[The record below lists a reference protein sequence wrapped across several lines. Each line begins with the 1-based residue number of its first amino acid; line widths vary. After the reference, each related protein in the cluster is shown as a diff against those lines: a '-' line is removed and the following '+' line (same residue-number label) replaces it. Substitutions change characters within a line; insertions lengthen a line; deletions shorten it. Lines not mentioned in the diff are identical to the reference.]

1 MNLSFKQM
9 RCLEAVE
16 RTGSIPVAA
25 KELGISRMTINSA
38 MDKFEREYGYSICE
52 RNAGRGLEATAEGRA
67 AIATIREMLEDISKF
82 EAELADLSA
91 GRKGLFRFA
100 CYYPA
105 APRFLPIV
113 LKDFLSL
120 FPGIEVEVVTGFKGE
135 IIEALL
141 TGRAQIG
148 LLHGGYRMPE
158 MFDFETLLY
167 TKPFA
172 VLSEKDPLAAHRSVS
187 FAQLAERPMIGLNHE
202 AIREYYLDLFRK
214 RGLKPFI
221 AHSVRSVELAR
232 NLVGCGFGYALL
244 NLRPR
249 ESAIR
254 DLGLVLRPIRDEARG
269 EPLGLAT
276 LSGIRLPPV
285 ARALLRHCRKLRDD
299 GALESLTVKS

>member
-1 MNLSFKQM
+1 MNISFKQIQ
-9 RCLEAVE
+9 CLEALE
-16 RTGSIPVAA
+16 RLGSIPVAA
-25 KELGISRMTINSA
+25 KTLGVSRTTINTA
-38 MDKFEREYGYSICE
+38 IDKFRCDYGFSICE
-52 RNAGRGLEATAEGRA
+52 RNGDRSFKTTAEGKT
-67 AIATIREMLEDISKF
+67 AILTIREMLHDIAKF

-113 LKDFLSL
+113 LRDFLSQ
-120 FPGIEVEVVTGFKGE
+120 FPGIEVEVITGFKGE
-135 IIEALL
+135 IIEALQ

-172 VLSEKDPLAAHRSVS
+172 VLSEKDPLALHQSVS

-214 RGLKPFI
+214 RGLKPCI

-254 DLGLVLRPIRDEARG
+254 DLGLVLRPIMDEARG